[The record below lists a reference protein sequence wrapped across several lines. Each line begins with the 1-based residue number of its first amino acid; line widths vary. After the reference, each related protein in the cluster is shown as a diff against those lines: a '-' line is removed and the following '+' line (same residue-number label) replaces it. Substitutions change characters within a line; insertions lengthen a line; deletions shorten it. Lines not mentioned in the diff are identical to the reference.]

1 MSDELKKNEGNI
13 PNGMNV
19 PEEPA
24 TAPEEKTEETIVP
37 QTEQDEIPTEEEKKE
52 EKVVE
57 APTEEEEE
65 KPEAEEPSEPS
76 PEPSPEQ
83 LEEEPNKAE
92 PSPEPAEQ
100 PDRATEPTEEP
111 TEEEEEEEDLPT
123 VEDFER
129 VQAELEEIKIAEA
142 DRQVMQ
148 QLKDKDAGREQQLRA
163 IEGQLADRLELELN
177 RYGIDLNKSLAEL
190 QKEDAAK
197 FQIAQGLI
205 NQSRAQAEQARAFM
219 EEQKAAD
226 AREAIFNKAGMLMAK
241 YDLAEDEANSVAE
254 TFLDIIDAA
263 GVRDLGED
271 LKNKV
276 ELAVAKVRFVGGK
289 LKKAVKE
296 TKEAVESAR
305 TAVEAIKE
313 TADAVVEAAQ
323 PETPAK
329 EEVKEP
335 QATDVPTVTDVPV
348 VAEEIKQPQATEEL
362 RKEALAEAKGDAVPE
377 AKSAPTEGDGAT
389 VDNVLEKL
397 MATPFKDRVEFY
409 KKHEALIN
417 EARKIQLRNE
427 SMNNGFFN

>member
-1 MSDELKKNEGNI
+1 MSDELNKNEMENL
-13 PNGMNV
+13 PEQAKEEKEEVMAETPV
-19 PEEPA
+19 EQQVEEPQQE
-24 TAPEEKTEETIVP
+24 EEKTLPPVEAEVIEETKVE
-37 QTEQDEIPTEEEKKE
+37 EQEQPNK
-52 EKVVE
+52 
-57 APTEEEEE
+57 
-65 KPEAEEPSEPS
+65 AEEPS
-76 PEPSPEQ
+76 PEPS
-83 LEEEPNKAE
+83 
-92 PSPEPAEQ
+92 
-100 PDRATEPTEEP
+100 TEEP
-111 TEEEEEEEDLPT
+111 PAEEQKPAEEEQKEEVEEEEDLPT

-148 QLKDKDAGREQQLRA
+148 QLRDKDAAREQQLRA

-205 NQSRAQAEQARAFM
+205 NQSRVQAERARAFM

-296 TKEAVESAR
+296 TKEAVE
-305 TAVEAIKE
+305 AVH
-313 TADAVVEAAQ
+313 DVVEA
-323 PETPAK
+323 
-329 EEVKEP
+329 VKEVVPEPSPSP
-335 QATDVPTVTDVPV
+335 QVEPPVEEKVEQPQVT
-348 VAEEIKQPQATEEL
+348 EEIK
-362 RKEALAEAKGDAVPE
+362 KEALAEAMGDAVPE
-377 AKSAPTEGDGAT
+377 ANKNVPTEGDGTT
-389 VDNVLEKL
+389 VENVLEKL
-397 MATPFKDRVEFY
+397 MATPFKERVEFY